1 MVYNWKLTSET
12 KWLFYSWADDIQSA
26 GVTTFEHDHFFNINK
41 VDLHIYIQRCPNCVT
56 SLVKR
61 LLLFSRWK
69 VKRESRCCSVSIG
82 CITVSISIPSVTLL
96 LKSRSLLSI
105 CYMWHH
111 LAVSLSTILSLT
123 GFQQL
128 ALMLKADVK
137 CFGVTIRH
145 VNMAISYESYVTVPE
160 PMRYSLALQ
169 THFFSLDY
177 THWPWTEK
185 SFYSI

>member
-1 MVYNWKLTSET
+1 MKIIIFFFTSIKYMYIFT
-12 KWLFYSWADDIQSA
+12 FI
-26 GVTTFEHDHFFNINK
+26 GVQISF
-41 VDLHIYIQRCPNCVT
+41 T
-56 SLVKR
+56 SLVKC

-105 CYMWHH
+105 CYMWNHST
-111 LAVSLSTILSLT
+111 VSLSTILSLT

-145 VNMAISYESYVTVPE
+145 VNMAISYESYVTEPE
-160 PMRYSLALQ
+160 PMRYSLALH
-169 THFFSLDY
+169 THFLEY